1 MTQNLQRLLGRNKM
15 DNLTASL
22 RGTDAF
28 IDALDAVTKE
38 SGNQRTETAQ
48 KLAALYAI
56 AGLEATPS
64 TTDGW
69 TKLFGDLRHQT
80 EDVLNASG
88 VSTEEKLDR
97 LQVLGAKLDTIG
109 QITPAGTSEG
119 IRTELN
125 DLKTALAAA
134 RQQVTEPAIDSKA
147 QSESKADL
155 DHTNVPANDVSAVAP
170 TLLAESKENASQTET
185 AVSQN
190 IVNSQGVEANQDQ
203 LSLAASQDNTG
214 DAATVGTETPRPDNG
229 RKQRRGYGKKQN
241 VDVEERLVDS
251 VVPGAGETS
260 GETVETPVETLN
272 AVERELV
279 GDRNAAKTSAVQA
292 GATRFNIFE
301 SYLAPLQSGNR
312 AQRALYWAMGGFV
325 MPFVEEAA
333 FRFGVFAEAGQALF
347 GGTGFDLASVA
358 GDTVLFGA
366 LFAGLHSVVEMS
378 VIARQNGGGIK
389 GWTSA
394 ISDRSVWANFGQR
407 LVFSGAMT
415 AVY

>member
-1 MTQNLQRLLGRNKM
+1 VEGELTSLKAYAHRVDASKESEIDQMIMTARAARAAVVQNQSTSDAEIISEHPRAAKESESSDRVVDLSPAEQANPAESVSVGIAPLLAAPTSETA
-15 DNLTASL
+15 TASPSQ
-22 RGTDAF
+22 TIA
-28 IDALDAVTKE
+28 
-38 SGNQRTETAQ
+38 ETVQETPNAQ
-48 KLAALYAI
+48 QP
-56 AGLEATPS
+56 GL
-64 TTDGW
+64 
-69 TKLFGDLRHQT
+69 
-80 EDVLNASG
+80 
-88 VSTEEKLDR
+88 
-97 LQVLGAKLDTIG
+97 
-109 QITPAGTSEG
+109 
-119 IRTELN
+119 
-125 DLKTALAAA
+125 
-134 RQQVTEPAIDSKA
+134 
-147 QSESKADL
+147 
-155 DHTNVPANDVSAVAP
+155 
-170 TLLAESKENASQTET
+170 LLANT
-185 AVSQN
+185 
-190 IVNSQGVEANQDQ
+190 
-203 LSLAASQDNTG
+203 QDNTG

-394 ISDRSVWANFGQR
+394 ISDRSVWSNFGQR

-415 AVY
+415 AVYLASAAVLGPVAALGVSALAHGLFNLFVMICGVLVVVATLVSEIVSFIIVVVGIITSFSDF